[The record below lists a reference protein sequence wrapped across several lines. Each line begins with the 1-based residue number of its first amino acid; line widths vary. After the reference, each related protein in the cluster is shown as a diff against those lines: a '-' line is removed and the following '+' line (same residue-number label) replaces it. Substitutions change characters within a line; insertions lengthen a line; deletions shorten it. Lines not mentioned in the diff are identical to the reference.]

1 MLFPIGD
8 DNIERGHP
16 AVFSYALIVINVCV
30 FLFQQSIPQGLQA
43 SFVMQYGA
51 VPAEIS
57 MGVDWQTLLT
67 SMFLHGSWMHLLG
80 NMLYLWIFAD
90 NIEAT
95 IGNGRFL
102 LFYLLGGL
110 VAGITQVLI
119 APFSEVPCV
128 GASGAIA
135 AVMGA
140 YIVMFPKSRVR
151 MLLLLFF
158 IVFYVPS
165 WVFLGIWFLE
175 QLLSGFQMLGMTTQD
190 AGGVAFWAHIGG
202 FVFGLLSGRFF
213 KRTFM
218 HPKTIDFDHHL

>member
-8 DNIERGHP
+8 DNIERGHT
-16 AVFSYALIVINVCV
+16 AVFSYALIVINICV
-30 FLFQQSIPQGLQA
+30 FLFQQSMPEGLQS
-43 SFVMQYGA
+43 SFVAHYGA
-51 VPAEIS
+51 IPAEIT
-57 MGVDWQTLLT
+57 MGVDWQTLFT

-110 VAGITQVLI
+110 AAGFVQIVVS
-119 APFSEVPCV
+119 PFSEIPCI

-165 WVFLGIWFLE
+165 WVFLGIWFVQ
-175 QLLSGFQMLGMTTQD
+175 QLMSGVGALGMSAED
-190 AGGVAFWAHIGG
+190 AGGVAWWAHIGG
-202 FVFGLLSGRFF
+202 FAFGLASGIFF
-213 KRTFM
+213 KRRFM
-218 HPKTIDFDHHL
+218 HRKLDRLDPNF